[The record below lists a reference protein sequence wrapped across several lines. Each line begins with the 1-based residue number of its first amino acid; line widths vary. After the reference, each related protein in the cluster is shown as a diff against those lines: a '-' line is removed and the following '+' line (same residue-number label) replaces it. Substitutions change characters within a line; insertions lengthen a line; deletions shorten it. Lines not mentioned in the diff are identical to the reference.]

1 MHAGQGYRVGGL
13 SLKVVAGA
21 DVVFTEVLYWR
32 APKLEMH
39 RALAHHIVA
48 HVLSSRAECPDAPG
62 KCYRVTSSVGPTDM
76 SECYMLAVGRFKGL
90 LARGRCSNLTPEDA
104 AKGKEQESAMPE

>member
-1 MHAGQGYRVGGL
+1 
-13 SLKVVAGA
+13 
-21 DVVFTEVLYWR
+21 
-32 APKLEMH
+32 
-39 RALAHHIVA
+39 
-48 HVLSSRAECPDAPG
+48 
-62 KCYRVTSSVGPTDM
+62 M